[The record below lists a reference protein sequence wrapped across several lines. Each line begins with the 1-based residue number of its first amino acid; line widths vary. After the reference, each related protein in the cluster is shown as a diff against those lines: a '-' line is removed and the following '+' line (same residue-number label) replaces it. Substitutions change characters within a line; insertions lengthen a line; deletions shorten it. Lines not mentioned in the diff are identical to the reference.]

1 MVVATKGWR
10 RLVISVILVLAVFL
24 SFIATGAE
32 ETEKVTVTPPVTA
45 SVPIETMTV
54 QAQDLPVVIETVG
67 RIRPDREVL
76 ISAEIPGKIESYGAD
91 VGDRVTKDQLLVQ
104 IEPTD
109 YRLALREAEANL
121 TAAMIHLS
129 SARKAY
135 ERFQT
140 LLPKKVISQDN
151 FDKVEAE
158 FEAAQ
163 ARKEQAEVG
172 VAITRERL
180 AKAGIRAPFSG
191 MVAKRHIEK
200 GQWIA
205 AGMPMM
211 SILDLR
217 RVRAKVFLTEK
228 DFVHIDREDPVK
240 IVAEAYPERSLS
252 GSIDR
257 IDIEADTMTNTFGVE
272 ILVDNPA
279 TILKAGMSVRTS
291 ITVRVLR
298 DIILIPQNVVIFRD
312 RGTEVFIV
320 GDDGKAEVRA
330 VKLGQRSG
338 NLIQVTEG
346 LGVGDRLIVK
356 GQNYVKTG
364 TVVTV
369 SSTHQ

>member
-1 MVVATKGWR
+1 MIATKGGR
-10 RLVISVILVLAVFL
+10 RFVISVILVIAVFL
-24 SFIATGAE
+24 LFIAVDAE
-32 ETEKVTVTPPVTA
+32 EKLEATQPITT

-54 QAQDLPVVIETVG
+54 QAQDLPIVIETVG

-76 ISAEIPGKIESYGAD
+76 VSAEIPGKIESYGAD

-104 IEPTD
+104 IESID

-121 TAAMIHLS
+121 SAAMIHLS
-129 SARKAY
+129 AARKAY

-163 ARKEQAEVG
+163 ARKEQAEAG

-191 MVAKRHIEK
+191 MVAGRHIEK

-205 AGMPMM
+205 AGMPVM
-211 SILDLR
+211 SILDLS

-228 DFVHIDREDPVK
+228 DFVHIDREDPVE
-240 IVAEAYPERSLS
+240 IVAEAYPGRSLS

-291 ITVRVLR
+291 ITAFVLR
-298 DIILIPQNVVIFRD
+298 DVILIPQNVVIFRD

-320 GDDGKAEVRA
+320 DDDGRAEVRA
-330 VKLGQRSG
+330 VKLGRRSG

-346 LGVGDRLIVK
+346 LAVGDSLIVK
-356 GQNYVKTG
+356 GQNYVKPG
-364 TVVTV
+364 TVVTD

>member
-1 MVVATKGWR
+1 MVAGIKGGKR
-10 RLVISVILVLAVFL
+10 SVILAILVVAVFL
-24 SFIATGAE
+24 SFIAAGAE
-32 ETEKVTVTPPVTA
+32 ETEKIAATPQVTT
-45 SVPIETMTV
+45 SVPIETMIV
-54 QAQDLPVVIETVG
+54 QAQDLPIVIETVG

-76 ISAEIPGKIESYGAD
+76 VSAEIPGTIESYRAD
-91 VGDRVTKDQLLVQ
+91 VGDSVKREQLLVR
-104 IEPTD
+104 IDPTD

-121 TAAMIHLS
+121 SAALIHLS
-129 SARKAY
+129 AARKAY

-163 ARKEQAEVG
+163 ARKEQTEVG
-172 VAITRERL
+172 VAIARERL
-180 AKAGIRAPFSG
+180 AKADIRAPFSG
-191 MVAKRHIEK
+191 IVAKRHIEK

-205 AGMPMM
+205 AGMPVM
-211 SILDLR
+211 SILDLS

-228 DFVHIDREDPVK
+228 DFVHIDSGDPVK
-240 IVAEAYPERSLS
+240 IVAEAYPERTLT

-291 ITVRVLR
+291 ITALVLR

-312 RGTEVFIV
+312 RGTEVFVV

-330 VKLGQRSG
+330 VNLGQRSG
-338 NLIQVTEG
+338 NFIQVTEG

-356 GQNYVKTG
+356 GQNYVKPG

>member
-1 MVVATKGWR
+1 MVVAVKGGKR
-10 RLVISVILVLAVFL
+10 FVILVILVAAVFL
-24 SFIATGAE
+24 LFIAAGAE
-32 ETEKVTVTPPVTA
+32 EKEKVTATPVTA

-54 QAQDLPVVIETVG
+54 QAQDLPIVIETVG
-67 RIRPDREVL
+67 RIQPDREVL
-76 ISAEIPGKIESYGAD
+76 VSAEIPGKIKDYGAD

-104 IEPTD
+104 IDPTD
-109 YRLALREAEANL
+109 YQLALREAETNL
-121 TAAMIHLS
+121 SAALIYLS
-129 SARKAY
+129 AARKAY

-151 FDKVEAE
+151 FDKIEAE
-158 FEAAQ
+158 FEAAR

-191 MVAKRHIEK
+191 MVAERHIEK

-205 AGMPMM
+205 AGMPVM

-217 RVRAKVFLTEK
+217 RVRAKVFLTER
-228 DFVHIDREDPVK
+228 DFVHIDRKDPVK

-257 IDIEADTMTNTFGVE
+257 IDIEADTMTNTFGIE

-291 ITVRVLR
+291 ITALVLR
-298 DIILIPQNVVIFRD
+298 DIILIPQSVVIFRD

-320 GDDGKAEVRA
+320 GDDGRAEVRA
-330 VKLGQRSG
+330 VKLGRRSG

-356 GQNYVKTG
+356 GQNYVKPG
-364 TVVTV
+364 AVVAV
-369 SSTHQ
+369 SSTNQ

>member
-1 MVVATKGWR
+1 MVVATKGGKR
-10 RLVISVILVLAVFL
+10 FVISVILVIALFL
-24 SFIATGAE
+24 SFIAADAK
-32 ETEKVTVTPPVTA
+32 EKVDAIPPVSA
-45 SVPIETMTV
+45 AVPIETITV
-54 QAQDLPVVIETVG
+54 QSQDLPVVIETVG

-76 ISAEIPGKIESYGAD
+76 VSAEIPGKIESYRAD
-91 VGDRVTKDQLLVQ
+91 VGDRVTKDQILVQ
-104 IEPTD
+104 IEPAD

-121 TAAMIHLS
+121 SAALIHFS
-129 SARKAY
+129 AARKAY
-135 ERFQT
+135 KRFQT

-151 FDKVEAE
+151 FDKIEAE

-163 ARKEQAEVG
+163 ARKEQAEAG
-172 VAITRERL
+172 AAITRERL
-180 AKAGIRAPFSG
+180 TKADIRAPFSG
-191 MVAKRHIEK
+191 MVAGRHIEK
-200 GQWIA
+200 GQWVA
-205 AGMPMM
+205 AGMPVMN
-211 SILDLR
+211 ILDLS
-217 RVRAKVFLTEK
+217 RVRARVFLTEK
-228 DFVHIDREDPVK
+228 DFVHIDREDPVE
-240 IVAEAYPERSLS
+240 IVAEVYPGRLWK

-291 ITVRVLR
+291 ITAFVLR

-330 VKLGQRSG
+330 VKLGRRNG

-356 GQNYVKTG
+356 GQNYVKPG
-364 TVVTV
+364 TVVTG
-369 SSTHQ
+369 SSTHK

>member
-1 MVVATKGWR
+1 MVAAMKGKQR
-10 RLVISVILVLAVFL
+10 FIILTTLIIAFVL
-24 SFIATGAE
+24 SFIAADAE
-32 ETEKVTVTPPVTA
+32 EKVEAIPPVSA
-45 SVPIETMTV
+45 AVPIETMTV
-54 QAQDLPVVIETVG
+54 QAQDLPIVIETVG

-76 ISAEIPGKIESYGAD
+76 VSAEIPGKIENYGAD
-91 VGDRVTKDQLLVQ
+91 VGDRVTKGQLLVQ
-104 IEPTD
+104 VEPTD
-109 YRLALREAEANL
+109 YRLALREAETNL
-121 TAAMIHLS
+121 SAAMIHLS
-129 SARKAY
+129 AARKAY
-135 ERFQT
+135 GRFQT
-140 LLPKKVISQDN
+140 LLPKKVVSQDN
-151 FDKVEAE
+151 FDKIEAE

-180 AKAGIRAPFSG
+180 AKADIRAPFSG
-191 MVAKRHIEK
+191 IVAKRHIEK

-205 AGMPMM
+205 TGMPVM
-211 SILDLR
+211 SILDLS
-217 RVRAKVFLTEK
+217 RVRARVFLTER
-228 DFVHIDREDPVK
+228 DFVHIDRKDPVK
-240 IVAEAYPERSLS
+240 VVAQAYPEKPLT

-291 ITVRVLR
+291 ITALVLR

-320 GDDGKAEVRA
+320 GDDGRAEVRA
-330 VKLGQRSG
+330 VKLGRRSG

-356 GQNYVKTG
+356 GQNYVKPG
-364 TVVTV
+364 TVVAV
-369 SSTHQ
+369 SSTNQ